1 MKKIS
6 NIFKYKTVRPTAY
19 KEMFGVNQLSACGRN
34 GSYDSWD
41 FVGTMNEVHD
51 YEKRWCSQG
60 TNGFGFLGIE
70 ILKGFKGQA
79 NYIGRL

>member
-1 MKKIS
+1 MKKIN
-6 NIFKYKTVRPTAY
+6 NIFKHKAVRPTAY
-19 KEMFGVNQLSACGRN
+19 KELYGINALSACNRD

-41 FVGTMNEVHD
+41 FVGTIDEVNV